1 MQFENVTAVAK
12 GNVYFDGKVVS
23 HVIVLASGE
32 KKSLG
37 VIQPGEYHFGTDA
50 AEIMEMVGEVGCSY
64 VLDGTTETIEV
75 PAGSSFSVT
84 ANSGFTITIC
94 TGVACHYV
102 CSYIQE

>member
-23 HVIVLASGE
+23 HEIVLASGE
-32 KKSLG
+32 KKTLG
-37 VIQPGEYHFGTDA
+37 VIQPGEYHFGTNA
-50 AEIMEMVGEVGCSY
+50 AELMEMVDGGCSY

-75 PAGSSFSVT
+75 PAGSSFSVK
-84 ANSGFTITIC
+84 ANSGFTITC
-94 TGVACHYV
+94 GVPCHYV